1 MVHFGELLRD
11 WRTRRGYAQL
21 KLAHVADFS
30 QRHISFLESGRSQPS
45 RSTVIRLS
53 EALNIPMAERN
64 ALLQSA
70 GFAPLYSRAPIEQL
84 TAGLD
89 LFAELLQGHR
99 PFPAIIIDRAWNM
112 YAGNLNAILFFQSL
126 MAEPTDL
133 PAGKPMNVLELCL
146 SNKGFR
152 PYMEN
157 WPQFANNIL
166 AYLKREY
173 ETDPGNPT
181 LAVLI
186 NEFAHDAGRVE
197 TEPGVTDL
205 PFNTLNFERDG
216 HRYSLFS
223 LLSQVASPTDI
234 HLGELRLET
243 FLPADEATRAALL
256 ALDADIAADQ
266 SVVWLQNE
274 GGLNLAEGGSEV
286 A

>member
-1 MVHFGELLRD
+1 M
-11 WRTRRGYAQL
+11 Q
-21 KLAHVADFS
+21 
-30 QRHISFLESGRSQPS
+30 Q
-45 RSTVIRLS
+45 
-53 EALNIPMAERN
+53 
-64 ALLQSA
+64 
-70 GFAPLYSRAPIEQL
+70 
-84 TAGLD
+84 
-89 LFAELLQGHR
+89 
-99 PFPAIIIDRAWNM
+99 
-112 YAGNLNAILFFQSL
+112 
-126 MAEPTDL
+126 
-133 PAGKPMNVLELCL
+133 
-146 SNKGFR
+146 
-152 PYMEN
+152 
-157 WPQFANNIL
+157 
-166 AYLKREY
+166 
-173 ETDPGNPT
+173 TDPGNPT

-266 SVVWLQNE
+266 PVVWLQNE